1 MLSSCEAVGSFDT
14 VSSCEKAGSCVASS
28 SKCHSSSSSKLL
40 SLGRT
45 SYCLSTATSRGNARS
60 EARVK
65 ITQKKD
71 PATWAPQVRDALQG
85 RGAAIEKDYEK
96 YGDHYGHLVVSDYTG
111 TEGPL
116 LPEYS
121 DDTFVN
127 PGHKSWHPIIKD
139 ALKGPRLQLATVRTR
154 RSAVGNPPA
163 YDYID
168 KYDLPDYASAC
179 EFAQKCQKF

>member
-1 MLSSCEAVGSFDT
+1 MLSQEAVGSFDT
-14 VSSCEKAGSCVASS
+14 VSSCEKAVSLASS
-28 SKCHSSSSSKLL
+28 SKCRSSSSSKL

-45 SYCLSTATSRGNARS
+45 SYCLSSRGYARS

-85 RGAAIEKDYEK
+85 RGATIEKDYEK
-96 YGDHYGHLVVSDYTG
+96 YGDHFGHLIVTDYRG

-116 LPEYS
+116 LPEDS
-121 DDTFVN
+121 DHTFVN

-154 RSAVGNPPA
+154 RSAVGNPPV

-168 KYDLPDYASAC
+168 KYDLPDYAAAC
-179 EFAQKCQKF
+179 QFAQKCQKL